1 MDKITL
7 KYTFDELTTLSKVLV
22 FIGKNLNASAEM
34 ELRMKGVIINRI
46 AQKMIAKLVRLKN
59 KYTCNLNIDEAMCL
73 YTAIDKGIIYSHN
86 QWTQQLINKTFNRFE
101 EVLEPQN
108 I

>member
-46 AQKMIAKLVRLKN
+46 AQKMIAKLARLKN

-73 YTAIDKGIIYSHN
+73 YTAIDKGIIYSRN
-86 QWTQQLINKTFNRFE
+86 QWTQQLITNTFNRFE

-108 I
+108 V